1 MYYAVMPQI
10 YYIFVAKHA
19 GLKDYSQIL
28 KHTESEICRMA
39 TYDSVFF
46 NGETNRRV
54 PLLHE
59 SLEFFLFF
67 FSATTVCHNVC
78 HNGLP

>member
-1 MYYAVMPQI
+1 MPQI

-46 NGETNRRV
+46 NGETNRWA
-54 PLLHE
+54 PLLQ
-59 SLEFFLFF
+59 SL
-67 FSATTVCHNVC
+67 
-78 HNGLP
+78 